1 VAIRRIYQ
9 IWVRLDM
16 DGLGLIRKI
25 IGLID
30 MLGLVESS
38 STLLTIVNKFI
49 DAWKEQREMYD

>member
-1 VAIRRIYQ
+1 
-9 IWVRLDM
+9 M